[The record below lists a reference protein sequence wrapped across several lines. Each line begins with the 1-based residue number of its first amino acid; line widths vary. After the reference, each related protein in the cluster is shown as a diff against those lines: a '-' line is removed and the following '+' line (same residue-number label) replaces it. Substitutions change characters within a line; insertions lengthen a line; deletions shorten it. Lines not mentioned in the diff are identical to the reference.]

1 MQQATRIQQL
11 KLVQKE
17 ALDLFVLKNN
27 DYGDA
32 FATYGTIGILVRL
45 GDKIHRL
52 QSITSKG
59 INLVEDEK
67 LRDTLIDLHNYAA
80 MGIMMLDFGET
91 LSILPPPL
99 SPLSPSSLLL
109 SPPPPLLPSS
119 ISPPPPLLPSSLSP
133 LLPPSLQTTFG
144 NSEVEKIN
152 ITGSTGSKYVLK
164 RFKSSDG
171 TFVLTCSCPSYQYC
185 NDKCKTCKHIKQ
197 FLCSE

>member
-99 SPLSPSSLLL
+99 SPLSP
-109 SPPPPLLPSS
+109 PLLP
-119 ISPPPPLLPSSLSP
+119 SPPPPLLPSSLLPLLPPSLSP
-133 LLPPSLQTTFG
+133 LLQPSLQTTFG

-164 RFKSSDG
+164 RFKSSAG

-197 FLCSE
+197 FLSSE